1 LAAGVV
7 GSLNVLK
14 NKKLLLIGLLALLV
28 LGFYG
33 SGLHQYLE
41 LGALKEKTA
50 DFTAYYEANRLQT
63 SAWFFLIYI
72 ISTAVSIPG
81 ASILT
86 LAGGAVFGLFWG
98 VLLVSFA
105 STIGASL
112 AFLLSRYVLK
122 DTVQGRFSDKLADL
136 NAGIE
141 KEGAFYLFTLRLIVV
156 FPFWLINLLMG
167 LTPIKLRT
175 YFWVSQ
181 LGMFPATILF
191 VNAGTQLA
199 KVEQVSDILSPAIAV
214 SFALL
219 GLFPLIAKSIPG
231 VLRRYKVLKAH
242 QKPETFDYNLIVI
255 GAGSAGLVSSYIAAA
270 VKAKVLLIEKDKM
283 GGDCLNTG
291 CVPSKSLIKSSRFLA
306 DLTQS
311 KRYGIKNASAE
322 FEFSEVMQRVSSVIK
337 QIEPHDSVE
346 RYTELGVECLQGEA
360 RVLSP
365 WEVDL
370 DGKKISTQNIIVA
383 TGAKPRVPNI
393 QGLDQVK
400 FYTSDTI
407 WSLRERP
414 ERLLVIGGGPIG
426 CELGQSFS
434 RLGCK
439 VTIIDIADRVMLPED
454 EDVASLLMTQLEA
467 EGIELKLHYSVDSFS
482 VENNQQFASIKTK
495 EGGSMKLGFDA
506 VLLSIGRQA
515 NTTGMG
521 LEELGVQTTRS
532 GTIEVDKYMRT
543 SVPTIYACG
552 DVAGPYQFTHTAAHY
567 AWYSTVNS
575 LFGDLWRFKAD
586 HRVIPRVSFTDPEIA
601 SVGHNEQSAKAA
613 GLVTETTLFKLDE
626 LDRAIVDGKTEGFI
640 KVLTPVG
647 KDKILGVTIVG
658 EHAGE
663 MLAEFVLAMKHGLG
677 LNKILGTIHAYPTWA
692 EANKYTAGVWKKNH
706 KPERLLK
713 LLERFHKAKRT

>member
-1 LAAGVV
+1 MLSKKWLAIAF
-7 GSLNVLK
+7 
-14 NKKLLLIGLLALLV
+14 LLLAV
-28 LGFYG
+28 AG
-33 SGLHQYLE
+33 SYAFGLHEYLN
-41 LGALKEKTA
+41 LMALKDKSA
-50 DFTAYYEANRLQT
+50 GFIAYYEANPWQT
-63 SAWFFLIYI
+63 SLWFFLIYI
-72 ISTAVSIPG
+72 VTTAVSIPG

-86 LAGGAVFGLFWG
+86 LAGGAVFGLWWG
-98 VLLVSFA
+98 VVLVSFA

-112 AFLLSRYVLK
+112 AFLLSRYVLREA
-122 DTVQGRFSDKLADL
+122 VQAKFSDKLAYI

-167 LTPIKLRT
+167 LTPLKLRT

-199 KVEQVSDILSPAIAV
+199 KIEQVGDILLPAVAI

-219 GLFPLIAKSIPG
+219 GIFPLIAKTIPS
-231 VLRRYKVLKAH
+231 VIRRYKLLKAFK
-242 QKPETFDYNLIVI
+242 KPKTFDYNLVVM

-306 DLTQS
+306 ELARS
-311 KRYGIKNASAE
+311 ERYGIKSATAE
-322 FEFSEVMQRVSSVIK
+322 FDFAEVMQRVESVIK
-337 QIEPHDSVE
+337 QVEPHDSVE
-346 RYTELGVECLQGEA
+346 RYTDLGVECRQGEA

-365 WEVDL
+365 WEVEL
-370 DGKKISTQNIIVA
+370 DGKTISTQNIILA

-393 QGLDQVK
+393 DGLDKVT

-414 ERLLVIGGGPIG
+414 KRLLVIGGGPIG

-439 VTIIDIADRVMLPED
+439 VTIIDMAERIMMPEGA
-454 EDVASLLMTQLEA
+454 EAASLLSEQLQA
-467 EGIELKLHYSVDSFS
+467 EGVELILECSIDSFV
-482 VENNQQFASIKTK
+482 VESNESLVVIKTK
-495 EGGSMKLGFDA
+495 GKNTEKLAFDV
-506 VLLSIGRQA
+506 VLFAIGRQA
-515 NTTGMG
+515 NVSGMG
-521 LEELGVQTTRS
+521 LEELGVETTPA
-532 GTIEVDKYMRT
+532 GTVEVDKYMRT
-543 SVPTIYACG
+543 SIPTIYACG

-567 AWYSTVNS
+567 AWYSAVNS
-575 LFGDLWRFKAD
+575 LFGDVWRFKAD
-586 HRVIPRVSFTDPEIA
+586 HRVIPRVTFTEPEIA
-601 SVGHNEQSAKAA
+601 SVGYNEQSAKAT
-613 GLVTETTLFKLDE
+613 GLSTEVTVFKLDE
-626 LDRAIVDGKTEGFI
+626 LDRAIVDGKTEGFV

-663 MLAEFVLAMKHGLG
+663 ILPEFVLAMKHGLG

-692 EANKYTAGVWKKNH
+692 EANKYAAGVWKKNH
-706 KPERLLK
+706 KPEKILAM
-713 LLERFHKAKRT
+713 LERFHTAKRK

>member
-1 LAAGVV
+1 MLSKKWLAVAF
-7 GSLNVLK
+7 
-14 NKKLLLIGLLALLV
+14 LLLAV
-28 LGFYG
+28 AG
-33 SGLHQYLE
+33 SYAFGLHEYLN
-41 LGALKEKTA
+41 LMALKDKSA
-50 DFTAYYEANRLQT
+50 GFIAYYEANPWQT
-63 SAWFFLIYI
+63 SLWFFLIYI
-72 ISTAVSIPG
+72 VTTAVSIPG

-86 LAGGAVFGLFWG
+86 LAGGAVFGLWWG
-98 VLLVSFA
+98 VVLVSFA

-112 AFLLSRYVLK
+112 AFLLSRYVLREA
-122 DTVQGRFSDKLADL
+122 VQAKFSDKLAYI

-167 LTPIKLRT
+167 LTPLKLRT

-199 KVEQVSDILSPAIAV
+199 KIEQVGDILLPAVAI

-219 GLFPLIAKSIPG
+219 GIFPLIAKTIPS
-231 VLRRYKVLKAH
+231 VIRRYKLLKAFK
-242 QKPETFDYNLIVI
+242 KPKTFDYNLVVM

-306 DLTQS
+306 ELARS
-311 KRYGIKNASAE
+311 ERYGIKSATAE
-322 FEFSEVMQRVSSVIK
+322 FDFAEVMQRVESVIK
-337 QIEPHDSVE
+337 QVEPHDSVE
-346 RYTELGVECLQGEA
+346 RYTDLGVECRQGEA

-365 WEVDL
+365 WEVEL
-370 DGKKISTQNIIVA
+370 DGKTISTQNIILA

-393 QGLDQVK
+393 DGLDKVT

-414 ERLLVIGGGPIG
+414 KRLLVIGGGPIG

-439 VTIIDIADRVMLPED
+439 VTIIDMAERIMMPEGA
-454 EDVASLLMTQLEA
+454 EAASLLSEQLQA
-467 EGIELKLHYSVDSFS
+467 EGVELILECSIDSFV
-482 VENNQQFASIKTK
+482 VESNESLVVIKTK
-495 EGGSMKLGFDA
+495 GKNTEKLAFDV
-506 VLLSIGRQA
+506 VLFAIGRQA
-515 NTTGMG
+515 NVSGMG
-521 LEELGVQTTRS
+521 LEELGVETTPA
-532 GTIEVDKYMRT
+532 GTVEVDKYMRT
-543 SVPTIYACG
+543 SIPTIYACG

-567 AWYSTVNS
+567 AWYSAVNS
-575 LFGDLWRFKAD
+575 LFGDVWRFKAD
-586 HRVIPRVSFTDPEIA
+586 HRVIPRVTFTEPEIA
-601 SVGHNEQSAKAA
+601 SVGYNEQSAKAT
-613 GLVTETTLFKLDE
+613 GLSTEVTVFKLDE
-626 LDRAIVDGKTEGFI
+626 LDRAIVDGKTEGFV

-663 MLAEFVLAMKHGLG
+663 ILPEFVLAMKHGLG

-692 EANKYTAGVWKKNH
+692 EANKYAAGVWKKNH
-706 KPERLLK
+706 KPEKILAM
-713 LLERFHKAKRT
+713 LERFHTAKRK

>member
-1 LAAGVV
+1 MLKSKKIWLLGVITLV
-7 GSLNVLK
+7 VIGFYAFGLNDYF
-14 NKKLLLIGLLALLV
+14 NLLV
-28 LGFYG
+28 L
-33 SGLHQYLE
+33 
-41 LGALKEKTA
+41 KEQSA
-50 DFTAYYEANRLQT
+50 DFIVYYNANPWQV
-63 SAWFFLIYI
+63 SAWFFVIYI
-72 ISTAVSIPG
+72 VSTAVSIPG

-86 LAGGAVFGLFWG
+86 LAGGAVFGLWWG
-98 VLLVSFA
+98 VVLVSFA

-112 AFLLSRYVLK
+112 AFLLSRYVLR
-122 DTVQGRFSDKLADL
+122 DTVQQKFSDKLADI
-136 NAGIE
+136 NAGIL

-199 KVEQVSDILSPAIAV
+199 KLEHVSDILSPAIAV

-219 GLFPLIAKSIPG
+219 GLFPLFAKALPG
-231 VLRRYKVLKAH
+231 IIRRYKVSKAYK
-242 QKPETFDYNLIVI
+242 KPETFDYNLIVI
-255 GAGSAGLVSSYIAAA
+255 GGGSAGLVSSYIAAA

-306 DLTQS
+306 ELS
-311 KRYGIKNASAE
+311 RSGHYGIKRASAE
-322 FEFSEVMQRVSSVIK
+322 FDFAEVMERVSSVIR

-346 RYTELGVECLQGEA
+346 RYTELGVECRQGDA
-360 RVLSP
+360 RIESP
-365 WEVDL
+365 WEVSVN
-370 DGKKISTQNIIVA
+370 GKTLSTQNIIIA
-383 TGAKPRVPNI
+383 TGAKPRVPKI
-393 QGLDQVK
+393 EGLDQVRY
-400 FYTSDTI
+400 FTSDTI
-407 WSLRERP
+407 WSLREQP
-414 ERLLVIGGGPIG
+414 KHLLVVGGGAIG
-426 CELGQSFS
+426 CELGQSFN
-434 RLGCK
+434 RLGCQ
-439 VTIIDIADRVMLPED
+439 VTIVDIAERIMLPED
-454 EDVASLLMTQLEA
+454 EDAAGLLITQLES
-467 EGIELKLHYSVDSFS
+467 EGIELKLQYSIDSFS
-482 VENNQQFASIKTK
+482 VENNQQFATLKTK
-495 EGGSMKLGFDA
+495 QGEILKLAFDS
-506 VLLSIGRQA
+506 VLFSIGREA
-515 NTTGMG
+515 NTSDFG
-521 LEELGVQTTRS
+521 LEELGVQTTPS

-575 LFGDLWRFKAD
+575 LFGDIWRFKAD
-586 HRVIPRVSFTDPEIA
+586 HRVIPRVTFTDPEIA

-613 GLVTETTLFKLDE
+613 GLGAETTVFQLDE

-663 MLAEFVLAMKHGLG
+663 MLPEFVLAMKHGLG

-692 EANKYTAGVWKKNH
+692 EANKYTAGIWKKNH
-706 KPERLLK
+706 QPHKLLK
-713 LLERFHKAKRT
+713 LLERYHLAKRK

>member
-1 LAAGVV
+1 M
-7 GSLNVLK
+7 
-14 NKKLLLIGLLALLV
+14 LLAV
-28 LGFYG
+28 AG
-33 SGLHQYLE
+33 SYAFGLHEYLN
-41 LGALKEKTA
+41 LMALKDKSA
-50 DFTAYYEANRLQT
+50 GFIAYYEANPWQT
-63 SAWFFLIYI
+63 SLWFFLIYI
-72 ISTAVSIPG
+72 VTTAVSIPG

-86 LAGGAVFGLFWG
+86 LAGGAVFGLWWG
-98 VLLVSFA
+98 VVLVSFA

-112 AFLLSRYVLK
+112 AFLLSRYVLREA
-122 DTVQGRFSDKLADL
+122 VQAKFSDKLAYI

-167 LTPIKLRT
+167 LTPLKLRT

-199 KVEQVSDILSPAIAV
+199 KIEQVGDILLPAVAI

-219 GLFPLIAKSIPG
+219 GIFPLIAKTIPS
-231 VLRRYKVLKAH
+231 VIRRYKLLKAFK
-242 QKPETFDYNLIVI
+242 KPKTFDYNLVVM

-306 DLTQS
+306 ELARS
-311 KRYGIKNASAE
+311 ERYGIKSATAE
-322 FEFSEVMQRVSSVIK
+322 FDFAEVMQRVESVIK
-337 QIEPHDSVE
+337 QVEPHDSVE
-346 RYTELGVECLQGEA
+346 RYTDLGVECRQGEA

-365 WEVDL
+365 WEVEL
-370 DGKKISTQNIIVA
+370 DGKTISTQNIILA

-393 QGLDQVK
+393 DGLDKVT

-414 ERLLVIGGGPIG
+414 KRLLVIGGGPIG

-439 VTIIDIADRVMLPED
+439 VTIIDMAERIMMPEGA
-454 EDVASLLMTQLEA
+454 EAASLLSEQLQA
-467 EGIELKLHYSVDSFS
+467 EGVELILECSIDSFV
-482 VENNQQFASIKTK
+482 VESNESLVVIKTK
-495 EGGSMKLGFDA
+495 GKNTEKLAFDV
-506 VLLSIGRQA
+506 VLFAIGRQA
-515 NTTGMG
+515 NVSGMG
-521 LEELGVQTTRS
+521 LEELGVETTPA
-532 GTIEVDKYMRT
+532 GTVEVDKYMRT
-543 SVPTIYACG
+543 SIPTIYACG

-567 AWYSTVNS
+567 AWYSAVNS
-575 LFGDLWRFKAD
+575 LFGDVWRFKAD
-586 HRVIPRVSFTDPEIA
+586 HRVIPRVTFTEPEIA
-601 SVGHNEQSAKAA
+601 SVGYNEQSAKAT
-613 GLVTETTLFKLDE
+613 GLSTEVTVFKLDE
-626 LDRAIVDGKTEGFI
+626 LDRAIVDGKTEGFV

-663 MLAEFVLAMKHGLG
+663 ILPEFVLAMKHGLG

-692 EANKYTAGVWKKNH
+692 EANKYAAGVWKKNH
-706 KPERLLK
+706 KPEKILAM
-713 LLERFHKAKRT
+713 LERFHTAKRK

>member
-1 LAAGVV
+1 MR
-7 GSLNVLK
+7 SK
-14 NKKLLLIGLLALLV
+14 WLLV
-28 LGFYG
+28 VLLVVALTTFYALGFE
-33 SGLHQYLE
+33 QYFD
-41 LGALKEKTA
+41 LGFLKEQHA
-50 DFTAYYEANRLQT
+50 DFIAYYEANPWQT
-63 SAWFFLIYI
+63 CAWFFLIYI
-72 ISTAVSIPG
+72 LSTAISIPG
-81 ASILT
+81 ASVLT
-86 LAGGAVFGLFWG
+86 LAGGAVFGFVWG

-122 DTVQGRFSDKLADL
+122 DIVQEKFSEKLVDI

-141 KEGAFYLFTLRLIVV
+141 KEGAFYLFTLRLIVI

-167 LTPIKLRT
+167 ITAIKLRT

-181 LGMFPATILF
+181 LGMFPATLLF

-219 GLFPLIAKSIPG
+219 GLFPLIAKSIPA
-231 VLRRYKVLKAH
+231 VIRRYKVLTAY
-242 QKPETFDYNLIVI
+242 QKPNRFDYNLIVI
-255 GAGSAGLVSSYIAAA
+255 GGGSAGLVSSYIAAA

-306 DLTQS
+306 NLTQS
-311 KRYGIKNASAE
+311 KRYGVKSATAE

-337 QIEPHDSVE
+337 QIEPHDSVA
-346 RYTELGVECLQGEA
+346 RYTELGVECIEGAA
-360 RVLSP
+360 RVISP
-365 WEVDL
+365 WEVVVGD
-370 DGKKISTQNIIVA
+370 KTFSAQRIILA
-383 TGAKPRVPNI
+383 TGATPSVPNI
-393 QGLDQVK
+393 QGLDQVT

-414 ERLLVIGGGPIG
+414 ERLLVVGGGPIG

-434 RLGCK
+434 RLGCQ
-439 VTIIDIADRVMLPED
+439 VVIVDIAERLMLPED
-454 EDVASLLMTQLEA
+454 DEAAGLLMSQLEG
-467 EGIELKLHYSVDSFS
+467 EGVELMLQCSVASFS
-482 VENNQQFASIKTK
+482 VENDQTFATIKTQHGK
-495 EGGSMKLGFDA
+495 SKKLAFDA
-506 VLLSIGRQA
+506 VVFSIGRQP
-515 NTTGMG
+515 NTAGMG

-543 SVPTIYACG
+543 RVPTIYACG

-567 AWYSTVNS
+567 AWYSAVNS

-586 HRVIPRVSFTDPEIA
+586 HRVIPRVTFTEPEIA

-613 GLVTETTLFKLDE
+613 GLVTETTLFKMNE
-626 LDRAIVDGKTEGFI
+626 LDRAIIDGKTDGFI
-640 KVLTPVG
+640 KVLTPPG
-647 KDKILGVTIVG
+647 KDRIIGVTIVG

-663 MLAEFVLAMKHGLG
+663 LLPEFVLAMKYKLG
-677 LNKILGTIHAYPTWA
+677 LNKLLGTIHAYPTWA
-692 EANKYTAGVWKKNH
+692 EANKYAAGVWKKNH
-706 KPERLLK
+706 KPALLLRLLQ
-713 LLERFHKAKRT
+713 RYHQAKRG

>member
-1 LAAGVV
+1 MV
-7 GSLNVLK
+7 SLV
-14 NKKLLLIGLLALLV
+14 ALLFV
-28 LGFYG
+28 GFYLAG
-33 SGLHQYLE
+33 FNQYIDLSF
-41 LGALKEKTA
+41 LKEKS
-50 DFTAYYEANRLQT
+50 DEFNAYYTANPWET
-63 SAWFFLIYI
+63 SFLFFVIYI

-86 LAGGAVFGLFWG
+86 LAGGAVFGFFWG
-98 VLLVSFA
+98 VVLVSFA

-122 DTVQGRFSDKLADL
+122 DTVQQKFSDKLTDI

-199 KVEQVSDILSPAIAV
+199 RVEQTSDILSPAVAV

-219 GLFPLIAKSIPG
+219 GVFPLLAKAIPNI
-231 VLRRYKVLKAH
+231 LRRYKVLKTYE
-242 QKPETFDYNLIVI
+242 KPKTFDYNLVVI
-255 GAGSAGLVSSYIAAA
+255 GGGSAGLVSSYIAAA
-270 VKAKVLLIEKDKM
+270 VKAKVLLIEKHKM

-306 DLTQS
+306 DLTRS
-311 KRYGIKNASAE
+311 ERYGIKSASAE
-322 FEFSEVMQRVSSVIK
+322 FDFSDVMERVSSVIK
-337 QIEPHDSVE
+337 KVEPHDSVE
-346 RYTELGVECLQGEA
+346 RYTELGVECMQGEA
-360 RVLSP
+360 QVISP
-365 WEVDL
+365 WEVVV
-370 DGKKISTQNIIVA
+370 DGNKITGQNIIIA

-393 QGLDQVK
+393 EGLNQVSY
-400 FYTSDTI
+400 YTSDTI
-407 WSLRERP
+407 WLLRERP
-414 ERLLVIGGGPIG
+414 KHLLVVGGGPIG

-439 VTIIDIADRVMLPED
+439 VTIVDAAERIMLSED
-454 EDVASLLMTQLEA
+454 KDAVGLLMTQLES
-467 EGIELKLHYSVDSFS
+467 EGIELKLQYSINSFS
-482 VENNQQFASIKTK
+482 VENNQQVATLKA
-495 EGGSMKLGFDA
+495 EQGNNLKLIFDA
-506 VLLSIGRQA
+506 VLFSIGREA
-515 NTTGMG
+515 NTGGFG
-521 LEELGVQTTRS
+521 LEQLDVQLTQS

-575 LFGDLWRFKAD
+575 LFGDIWRFKAD
-586 HRVIPRVSFTDPEIA
+586 NRVIPRVTFTEPEIA
-601 SVGHNEQSAKAA
+601 SVGYNEQSAQAA
-613 GLVTETTLFKLDE
+613 SLLTETTLFKLEE

-640 KVLTPVG
+640 KVCTAVG
-647 KDKILGVTIVG
+647 KDKILGVTIIG

-663 MLAEFVLAMKHGLG
+663 MLPEFVLAMKHGLG
-677 LNKILGTIHAYPTWA
+677 LNKILSTIHAYPTWA

-706 KPERLLK
+706 KPEKLLK
-713 LLERFHKAKRT
+713 LLERYHLAKRA

>member
-1 LAAGVV
+1 M
-7 GSLNVLK
+7 
-14 NKKLLLIGLLALLV
+14 KKVGLLGALLV
-28 LGFYG
+28 LVIGYYGFG
-33 SGLHQYLE
+33 FDQYLD
-41 LGALKEKTA
+41 LTALKEQSS
-50 DFTAYYEANRLQT
+50 DFIAYYDANPWQT
-63 SAWFFLIYI
+63 SLWFFLIYV

-86 LAGGAVFGLFWG
+86 LAAGAVFGLWWG
-98 VLLVSFA
+98 VVLVSFA
-105 STIGASL
+105 STVGASL
-112 AFLLSRYVLK
+112 AFLLSRYVLR
-122 DTVQGRFSDKLADL
+122 DTVQSKFSDKLTAI

-181 LGMFPATILF
+181 VGMFPATILF

-199 KVEQVSDILSPAIAV
+199 KIGQVSDILSPAIAV

-219 GLFPLIAKSIPG
+219 GIFPLMAKAIPG
-231 VLRRYKVLKAH
+231 IIRRYNVLRAYE
-242 QKPETFDYNLIVI
+242 KPTTFDYNLVVI
-255 GAGSAGLVSSYIAAA
+255 GGGSAGLVSSYIAAA

-306 DLTQS
+306 ELTRS
-311 KRYGIKNASAE
+311 ERYGIKQASAE
-322 FEFSEVMQRVSSVIK
+322 FDFADVMERVSSVIK

-346 RYTELGVECLQGEA
+346 RYTKLGVECMTGEA
-360 RVLSP
+360 RVTSP
-365 WEVDL
+365 WEVQVG
-370 DGKKISTQNIIVA
+370 GKTVTTQNIIIA
-383 TGAKPRVPNI
+383 SGAKPRVPTI
-393 QGLDQVK
+393 DGLDDVP

-407 WSLRERP
+407 WSLREKP

-434 RLGCK
+434 RLGCH
-439 VTIIDIADRVMLPED
+439 VTIVDMAERLMGPED
-454 EDVASLLMTQLEA
+454 EGAANLLTQQLLN
-467 EGIELKLHYSVDSFS
+467 EGIELKLSCSIQSFVVKKGEYFIVLKTADEGEES
-482 VENNQQFASIKTK
+482 LAFDVVLFA
-495 EGGSMKLGFDA
+495 
-506 VLLSIGRQA
+506 IGRVA
-515 NTTGMG
+515 NATVMG
-521 LEELGVQTTRS
+521 LENLGVQTTPS
-532 GTIEVDKYMRT
+532 GTVEVDKYMRT
-543 SVPTIYACG
+543 QVPTIYACG

-567 AWYSTVNS
+567 AWYSSVNS

-586 HRVIPRVSFTDPEIA
+586 HRVIPRVTFTEPEIA
-601 SVGHNEQSAKAA
+601 SVGHNEETAEKA
-613 GLVTETTLFKLDE
+613 GLKTEATLFKLDE

-663 MLAEFVLAMKHGLG
+663 MLPEFVLAMKYGLG

-706 KPERLLK
+706 APKK
-713 LLERFHKAKRT
+713 LLAFLERYHLAKRKQ

>member
-1 LAAGVV
+1 MNKKWLLIVVLILLVV
-7 GSLNVLK
+7 GAYLFGLSDYLSLVNLK
-14 NKKLLLIGLLALLV
+14 AKSAEFI
-28 LGFYG
+28 
-33 SGLHQYLE
+33 
-41 LGALKEKTA
+41 
-50 DFTAYYEANRLQT
+50 AYYDANPWQT
-63 SAWFFLIYI
+63 SAWFFAVYI
-72 ISTAVSIPG
+72 ISTAISIPG

-86 LAGGAVFGLFWG
+86 LAAGAVFGLWWG

-122 DTVQGRFSDKLADL
+122 DTVQTKFADKLVDI
-136 NAGIE
+136 NAGIK

-167 LTPIKLRT
+167 LTPLKLRT

-199 KVEQVSDILSPAIAV
+199 KIGQVSDILSPAVAI

-219 GLFPLIAKSIPG
+219 GLFPLIAKNISA
-231 VLRRYKVLKAH
+231 VVRRYSVLKAYK
-242 QKPETFDYNLIVI
+242 KPTSFDYNLVVI

-306 DLTQS
+306 EISQS
-311 KRYGIKNASAE
+311 ERYGIKRASAE
-322 FEFSEVMQRVSSVIK
+322 FDFAEVMQRVSSVI
-337 QIEPHDSVE
+337 QQVEPHDSVE
-346 RYTELGVECLQGEA
+346 RYTNLGVECQVGEA
-360 RVLSP
+360 SVVSP
-365 WEVDL
+365 WEVEVN
-370 DGKKISTQNIIVA
+370 GETVSAKNIIIA
-383 TGAKPRVPNI
+383 TGARPRVPKI
-393 QGLDQVK
+393 EGLDKVR

-414 ERLLVIGGGPIG
+414 ERLLVYGGGPIG

-439 VTIIDIADRVMLPED
+439 VTIVNRGGRIMGPED
-454 EDVASLLMTQLEA
+454 VDAAELLHEKLLTEGVDIKLNSSIDLF
-467 EGIELKLHYSVDSFS
+467 GIENNESF
-482 VENNQQFASIKTK
+482 AMIKTK
-495 EGGSMKLGFDA
+495 TGELEKLAFEA
-506 VLLSIGRQA
+506 VLFAIGRQA
-515 NTTGMG
+515 NISGIG
-521 LEELGVQTTRS
+521 LDEVGVQTTVA
-532 GTIEVDKYMRT
+532 GTVKVDSYMRT
-543 SVPTIYACG
+543 SMPTIYACG
-552 DVAGPYQFTHTAAHY
+552 DVAGPHQFTHTAAHY
-567 AWYSTVNS
+567 AWYCAVNS
-575 LFGDLWRFKAD
+575 LFGRVWRFKAD
-586 HRVIPRVSFTDPEIA
+586 HRVIPRVTFTEPEIA
-601 SVGHNEQSAKAA
+601 SVGHNEQTAKAA

-640 KVLTPVG
+640 KVITPVG
-647 KDKILGVTIVG
+647 KDKILGVIIAG

-663 MLAEFVLAMKHGLG
+663 LLPEFVLAMKHGLG

-692 EANKYTAGVWKKNH
+692 EANKYTAGMWKKNH
-706 KPERLLK
+706 QPLKVLK
-713 LLERFHKAKRT
+713 LLERFHASRLK